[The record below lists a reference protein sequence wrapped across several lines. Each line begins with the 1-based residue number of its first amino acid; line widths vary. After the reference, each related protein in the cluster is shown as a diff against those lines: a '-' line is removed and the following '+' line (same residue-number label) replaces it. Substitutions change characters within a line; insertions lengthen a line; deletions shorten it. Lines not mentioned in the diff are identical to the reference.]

1 MRKCFLFLVVS
12 TLLALNDIK
21 FKETPE
27 EWERMK
33 VVNSRL
39 FELTKELRLKMAD
52 VCDGLAKRFL
62 TRELKVLEC
71 FSLMLPTYLHK
82 MIQTAD
88 KY

>member
-1 MRKCFLFLVVS
+1 MK
-12 TLLALNDIK
+12 TLNDIK

-52 VCDGLAKRFL
+52 AV
-62 TRELKVLEC
+62 TV
-71 FSLMLPTYLHK
+71 
-82 MIQTAD
+82 
-88 KY
+88 